1 MKITTIFLGSALV
14 ASSLFAADNLAKA
27 AKDAGLVALPT
38 NQAALAKLAEETVID
53 AKDFPSTPER
63 VELGKKLFFEPLLSK
78 SGIISCNTCHNLARG
93 GVDGIPASTGHK
105 WTPNPHHVNAPTVYN
120 SVFNTVQFWDGR
132 AAHLAAQAQ
141 GPMTAD
147 PEMASSPKLVEDRIN
162 SMPGYVEEFKKAWGD
177 QKITFELITGTIGIF
192 ERTLNTP
199 SRFDE
204 FLAGKSDA
212 LNADEKAGLKLFID
226 KGCTTCHIGIN
237 LGGTMQPF
245 EVVKKY
251 KFANVGDFKGDAN
264 GLVKTPVL
272 RNVELTAPYFHNG
285 AVWKLTDAIK
295 EMGSIQLGID
305 ISDKDAKSIAA
316 FFKSLTGKMPEVIY
330 PILPAQ
336 SESTPIPALDY

>member
-1 MKITTIFLGSALV
+1 M
-14 ASSLFAADNLAKA
+14 
-27 AKDAGLVALPT
+27 
-38 NQAALAKLAEETVID
+38 
-53 AKDFPSTPER
+53 
-63 VELGKKLFFEPLLSK
+63 LSK

-285 AVWKLTDAIK
+285 AIWKLTDAIK

-305 ISDKDAKSIAA
+305 ISDKDAKSIAT
-316 FFKSLTGKMPEVIY
+316 FFKSLTGKMPEVVY

>member
-38 NQAALAKLAEETVID
+38 NQAALAKLAEETAID

-212 LNADEKAGLKLFID
+212 LNAEEKAGLKLFID

-251 KFANVGDFKGDAN
+251 KFANVGDFKGDVN

-316 FFKSLTGKMPEVIY
+316 FFKSLTGKMPEVVY

-336 SESTPIPALDY
+336 SESTPIPELDY

>member
-27 AKDAGLVALPT
+27 AKDAGLIALPT
-38 NQAALAKLAEETVID
+38 NQAALAKLAEETAID

-305 ISDKDAKSIAA
+305 ISDKDAKSIAT

-336 SESTPIPALDY
+336 SESTPIPELDY

>member
-27 AKDAGLVALPT
+27 AKDAGLIALPT
-38 NQAALAKLAEETVID
+38 NQAALAKLAEETAID

-177 QKITFELITGTIGIF
+177 QKITFELITATIGIF

-305 ISDKDAKSIAA
+305 ISDKDAKSIAT

-336 SESTPIPALDY
+336 SESTPIPELDY

>member
-38 NQAALAKLAEETVID
+38 NQAALAKLAEETAID

-285 AVWKLTDAIK
+285 AIWKLTDAIK

-305 ISDKDAKSIAA
+305 ISDKDAKSIAT
-316 FFKSLTGKMPEVIY
+316 FFKSLTGKMPEVVY

-336 SESTPIPALDY
+336 SESTPIPELDY